1 MIPTWLVQV
10 FLSFILGLVGTIIG
24 FPIGAYIYTKY
35 FAPRQASDIAVRTAD
50 AIVKHEKVKP
60 WIEKGKELVEKVEK
74 LDLQELV
81 DMAKGLKVF
90 VEVQNKK
97 KPPPPPKSSNK

>member
-1 MIPTWLVQV
+1 MIPYWLIQQLVA
-10 FLSFILGLVGTIIG
+10 FFFGILSFLTGL
-24 FPIGAYIYTKY
+24 YIYTKY

-50 AIVKHEKVKP
+50 AILKHEKVKP
-60 WIEKGKELVEKVEK
+60 WIEKGKELIEKVEE

-90 VEVQNKK
+90 VELQNKK
-97 KPPPPPKSSNK
+97 KPPPPPKRRI